1 MQMSLV
7 SLSGH
12 LESVRCQPVFLVI
25 DCHLDDQRLSFLS
38 SSNRV
43 SSSGFSQR
51 SQKGVHDLRR
61 KTQPG
66 EACQLCRNRMFC
78 SRRVSRKFA
87 HRYKGKFNNYLID
100 PSAFRTYLNLS
111 RTSSDPLSR
120 HSSCNLLYSLRQHG
134 LASMCSI
141 LMRSLHVKP
150 PGLH

>member
-43 SSSGFSQR
+43 PSSSLSQR
-51 SQKGVHDLRR
+51 SQKGVHDQRR

-66 EACQLCRNRMFC
+66 EACQLCRNRMLC
-78 SRRVSRKFA
+78 SRRVSGKFA
-87 HRYKGKFNNYLID
+87 HRYKGTVNNYLIN
-100 PSAFRTYLNLS
+100 PSAFRIYLNLS

-120 HSSCNLLYSLRQHG
+120 HLSCNLRYSLHQHG

-141 LMRSLHVKP
+141 SVRSLQVKP